1 MMNTLLFYPIAVP
14 VIFGLVCLLSPNQ
27 ARGRREALLV
37 VTTLVTLALSIFL
50 FFQSDLS
57 VSIRWLQLTPS
68 LTIGFDLH
76 TSAFARFTLVTIAA
90 FGLLVGLY
98 SLPFMRS
105 HLRHREYYAYYLIA
119 LGVTSGAVL
128 SGNLV
133 LLLFFWELHGFLLF
147 LMAGLNGDSA
157 LPASTRTLMI
167 AGIGDLTLMLGIGL
181 LWTQTGSLSIGP
193 GPTGGAGAGGLAAQ
207 ALVPSTPILG
217 AAFVLMALGAFAKGG
232 IMPLHTWIP
241 AISTETPMTVM
252 GYFTSLDKMLGF
264 YLLTVLSLQIFDI
277 SGWAGWFLM
286 TVGAVTLLGGVLMA
300 VIQKDFRR
308 MLAFHSVSQVG
319 YMVIGI
325 GTGTALGVIGGL
337 FHLLNMIVVKGGL
350 YLCGGSVQ
358 YRTGKTK
365 FDDLGGLAKAMPLTF
380 VSTLIA
386 SLAIAGVP
394 PLNAFVSKWM
404 VYQGIIERGGTAF
417 PVFLLVAMFGSALT
431 LASFMKL
438 LYSMFWGDRPAGL
451 GEGRESPWT
460 MTLPIFMLALVAVGF
475 GVFYRWPV
483 SALLTPI
490 VGPGAQVTELGLW
503 DSGLAT
509 VLLVVSLL
517 IGLVI
522 YLAGRPRRSVEAE
535 VFLGGEALDP
545 AVYRVP
551 GTHFYGPVKSMD
563 GLKQAYDMADR
574 GTFDVYKQGYRA
586 IKRAS
591 QWVYTYID
599 QALAD
604 FYQEVIPA
612 LLSLVGE
619 ILHVLN
625 ARMVLTR
632 ILWVLYVLGGLTILF
647 MPEQYELIT
656 LTRVVACVGMIGWA
670 FLAWVETDLQR
681 MLLLAATSQLGF
693 VVLGFTLSSAV
704 ALSYLGTGSVALL
717 VLFIVTYFIRR
728 SLHTTSIDQMSGLA
742 GKMPV
747 AFVFFVLAALWLSGL
762 PPFGSF
768 FSKFLLGVAAGEIS
782 PFLTIAITGAAI
794 LTLAYLLR
802 PIRNF
807 LRNE

>member
-1 MMNTLLFYPIAVP
+1 MINSLLFYPIAVP
-14 VIFGLVCLLSPNQ
+14 ILFGLVCLLSPKQ
-27 ARGRREALLV
+27 ARGLREALLV
-37 VTTLVTLALSIFL
+37 LTTLATLALSVFL
-50 FFQSDLS
+50 FLQPDLS
-57 VSIRWLQLTPS
+57 VSIRWLQLTSS
-68 LTIGFDLH
+68 LTIGFDLR
-76 TSAFARFTLVTIAA
+76 TAAFARFTLVTIAS
-90 FGLLVGLY
+90 FGVLAGLY
-98 SLPFMRS
+98 SLPFMRT
-105 HLRHREYYAYYLIA
+105 HPRHREYYAYYLMA
-119 LGVTSGAVL
+119 LGVTCGAVMA
-128 SGNLV
+128 GNLV

-147 LMAGLNGDSA
+147 LMAGINGDSS
-157 LPASTRTLMI
+157 LPGSVRTLMI

-181 LWTQTGSLSIGP
+181 LWTQTGSLSIDAL
-193 GPTGGAGAGGLAAQ
+193 TAQ
-207 ALVPSTPILG
+207 ALNPSTPILG
-217 AAFVLMALGAFAKGG
+217 AAFIMMVFGAFAKGG

-241 AISTETPMTVM
+241 AISTEAPMTVM

-264 YLLTVLSLQIFDI
+264 YLLTVLSLQIFDV

-300 VIQKDFRR
+300 VIQKDFRK

-325 GTGTALGVIGGL
+325 GSGTVLGVIGGL
-337 FHLLNMIVVKGGL
+337 FHLLNMIIVKGSL

-358 YRTGKTK
+358 FRTGKTQ
-365 FDDLGGLAKAMPLTF
+365 FDEMGGLASAMPWTF

-386 SLAIAGVP
+386 ALAIAGVP
-394 PLNAFVSKWM
+394 PMNAFVSKWM
-404 VYQGIIERGGTAF
+404 VYQGIIERGGAAF
-417 PVFLLVAMFGSALT
+417 PIFLLIAMFCSALT

-438 LYSMFWGDRPAGL
+438 LYSMFWGDKPAAM
-451 GEGRESPWT
+451 GEVKESPWAI
-460 MTLPIFMLALVAVGF
+460 TLPVFVLALVAIGF

-483 SALLTPI
+483 AALLAPI
-490 VGPGAQVTELGLW
+490 FGPGTEVSAIGLW

-509 VLLVVSLL
+509 ILLVASLV

-522 YLAGRPRRSVEAE
+522 YWAGRPRLSVEAE

-545 AVYRVP
+545 EVYRVP
-551 GTHFYGPVKSMD
+551 GTHFYGPVKNMD
-563 GLKQAYDMADR
+563 GLKQAYDLADR
-574 GTFDVYKQGYRA
+574 GAFDIYMQGCRVIKGASHWVYK
-586 IKRAS
+586 
-591 QWVYTYID
+591 YID

-632 ILWVLYVLGGLTILF
+632 SLWILYALGGLAILF

-656 LTRVVACVGMIGWA
+656 LTRVIACVGMIGWA

-681 MLLLAATSQLGF
+681 LLVLAATSQLGF
-693 VVLGFTLSSAV
+693 VVLGITLSSGV
-704 ALSYLGTGSVALL
+704 ALSYLATGSIALA
-717 VLFIVTYFIRR
+717 VLFAVAYFIRR
-728 SLHTTSIDQMSGLA
+728 GLHTTSIEQMSGLA

-768 FSKFLLGVAAGEIS
+768 FSKFRLGVAAGEIS

-802 PIRNF
+802 PIRSF

>member
-1 MMNTLLFYPIAVP
+1 MMNSLLFYPIAVP
-14 VIFGLVCLLSPNQ
+14 VLFGLVCLLSPKQ

-37 VTTLVTLALSIFL
+37 LTTFAMLALSIFL
-50 FFQSDLS
+50 FVQPDLS
-57 VSIRWLQLTPS
+57 ISLRWLQLTPS

-90 FGLLVGLY
+90 FGLLAGLY
-98 SLPFMRS
+98 SLPFMRA
-105 HLRHREYYAYYLIA
+105 HPRHREYYAYYLMA

-133 LLLFFWELHGFLLF
+133 LLLFFWEMHGFLLF

-157 LPASTRTLMI
+157 LPSSTRTLMI

-181 LWTQTGSLSIGP
+181 LWTQTGSLSIG
-193 GPTGGAGAGGLAAQ
+193 GLAAQ
-207 ALVPSTPILG
+207 ALAPSTPLLG
-217 AAFVLMALGAFAKGG
+217 AAFVLMVLGAFAKGG
-232 IMPLHTWIP
+232 VMPLHTWIP
-241 AISTETPMTVM
+241 AISTDTPMTVM

-264 YLLTVLSLQIFDI
+264 YLLTVLSLQIFDV

-286 TVGAVTLLGGVLMA
+286 TVGAVTLMGGVLMA

-325 GTGTALGVIGGL
+325 GTGTPLGVIGGL
-337 FHLLNMIVVKGGL
+337 FHLLNMIIVKGSL

-358 YRTGKTK
+358 YRTGKTQ
-365 FDDLGGLAKAMPLTF
+365 FDEMGGLAKAMPWTF

-386 SLAIAGVP
+386 ALAIAGVP

-417 PVFLLVAMFGSALT
+417 PIFLLVAMFGSALT

-438 LYSMFWGDRPAGL
+438 LYSMFWGDKRAGL
-451 GEGRESPWT
+451 GEVKESPWT
-460 MTLPIFMLALVAVGF
+460 ITLPIFVLGLFAIGF

-483 SALLTPI
+483 DALLAPI
-490 VGPGAQVTELGLW
+490 LGSGAQVTVLGLW

-509 VLLVVSLL
+509 VLLFVSLL
-517 IGLVI
+517 VGLLI
-522 YLAGRPRRSVEAE
+522 YWAGRPRRSVEAE

-545 AVYRVP
+545 EVYRVP
-551 GTHFYGPVKSMD
+551 GTHFYGPVKNMD

-574 GTFDVYKQGYRA
+574 GVFDIYKQGCRA

-612 LLSLVGE
+612 LLSLIGE

-632 ILWVLYVLGGLTILF
+632 TLWALYVLGGLAILF

-656 LTRVVACVGMIGWA
+656 LTRVVACIGMIGWA

-681 MLLLAATSQLGF
+681 MLVLAATSQLGF
-693 VVLGFTLSSAV
+693 VVLGITLSSAV
-704 ALSYLGTGSVALL
+704 ALSYLATGSIALL
-717 VLFIVTYFIRR
+717 VLFAVTYFIRR
-728 SLHTTSIDQMSGLA
+728 SLHTTEIDQMSGLA

-802 PIRNF
+802 PIRRF
-807 LRNE
+807 LGSG

>member
-1 MMNTLLFYPIAVP
+1 MNTLLFYPIAVP
-14 VIFGLVCLLSPNQ
+14 ILVGLVCLLTRNQ
-27 ARGRREALLV
+27 AKVLREALLV
-37 VTTLVTLALSIFL
+37 LTTIAALALSVFL
-50 FFQSDLS
+50 FVQPDLS
-57 VSIRWLQLTPS
+57 ISIRWLQLTPS
-68 LTIGFDLH
+68 LAIGFDLR
-76 TSAFARFTLVTIAA
+76 TSAFARFTLVIIAV
-90 FGLLVGLY
+90 FGLLAGLY
-98 SLPFMRS
+98 SLPFMRT
-105 HLRHREYYAYYLIA
+105 HPRHREYYAYYLMA
-119 LGVTSGAVL
+119 LGVTGGAVL
-128 SGNLV
+128 AGNLV

-147 LMAGLNGDSA
+147 LMAGINGDSA
-157 LPASTRTLMI
+157 VPASKRTLMI

-181 LWTQTGSLSIGP
+181 LWTQTGSLSIS
-193 GPTGGAGAGGLAAQ
+193 GLATQ
-207 ALVPSTPILG
+207 ALVPSTPLLG
-217 AAFVLMALGAFAKGG
+217 AAFILMVLGAFAKGG
-232 IMPLHTWIP
+232 VMPLHTWIP
-241 AISTETPMTVM
+241 AISTETPLTIMS
-252 GYFTSLDKMLGF
+252 YFTSLDKMLGF

-337 FHLLNMIVVKGGL
+337 FHLLNMIIVKGSL

-358 YRTGKTK
+358 YRTGKNQ
-365 FDDLGGLAKAMPLTF
+365 FDEMGGLARAMPWTF
-380 VSTLIA
+380 VATLIA

-404 VYQGIIERGGTAF
+404 VYQGIIERGGVAF
-417 PVFLLVAMFGSALT
+417 PIFLLVAMFGSALT

-438 LYSMFWGDRPAGL
+438 LYSMFWGDKPAGL
-451 GEGRESPWT
+451 GEVKESPWT
-460 MTLPIFMLALVAVGF
+460 MALPIFILGLIAVGF
-475 GVFYRWPV
+475 GVFYHWPV
-483 SALLTPI
+483 TAFLAPI
-490 VGPGAQVTELGLW
+490 LGPGTQVTAFGLW
-503 DSGLAT
+503 NSGLAT

-522 YLAGRPRRSVEAE
+522 YWAGRPRRSVEAD

-545 AVYRVP
+545 EVYHVP
-551 GTHFYGPVKSMD
+551 GTHFYGPVKNMD
-563 GLKQAYDMADR
+563 GLRQAYDMADR
-574 GTFDVYKQGYRA
+574 GVFDLYKQGA
-586 IKRAS
+586 QLIKRAS
-591 QWVYTYID
+591 RWVYQYID

-612 LLSLVGE
+612 LLSLIGE

-625 ARMVLTR
+625 ARMVLTH
-632 ILWVLYVLGGLTILF
+632 ILWALYALGGLAILIV
-647 MPEQYELIT
+647 PDQHDILT
-656 LTRVVACVGMIGWA
+656 LTRVIACVGMIGWA

-681 MLLLAATSQLGF
+681 MLVLAATSQLGF
-693 VVLGFTLSSAV
+693 VVLGITLSSAV
-704 ALSYLGTGSVALL
+704 ALSYLATGSIALM
-717 VLFIVTYFIRR
+717 VLFVVTYFIRR
-728 SLHTTSIDQMSGLA
+728 SLHTSRIDQMSGLA

-768 FSKFLLGVAAGEIS
+768 FSKFRLGVAAGEIS

-802 PIRNF
+802 PIRRF

>member
-1 MMNTLLFYPIAVP
+1 MNTFLFYPIAAP
-14 VIFGLVCLLSPNQ
+14 MLIGLICLFTPKQ
-27 ARGRREALLV
+27 ARGLREALLML
-37 VTTLVTLALSIFL
+37 TTLAALALSVFL
-50 FFQSDLS
+50 FVQPNLS
-57 VSIRWLQLTPS
+57 ISVRWLQLTPG
-68 LTIGFDLH
+68 LTVGFDLH

-90 FGLLVGLY
+90 FSLLAGLY
-98 SLPFMRS
+98 SLPFMRV
-105 HLRHREYYAYYLIA
+105 HPRHREYYAYYLMA

-133 LLLFFWELHGFLLF
+133 LLLFFWEMHGFLLF

-167 AGIGDLTLMLGIGL
+167 AGVGDLTLMLGIGL
-181 LWTQTGSLSIGP
+181 LWTQTGSLSID
-193 GPTGGAGAGGLAAQ
+193 GLSSL
-207 ALVPSTPILG
+207 ALAPSTPLLG
-217 AAFVLMALGAFAKGG
+217 AVFVLMALGAFAKGG

-264 YLLTVLSLQIFDI
+264 YLLTLLSLQFFDI

-286 TVGAVTLLGGVLMA
+286 TIGAVTLLGGVLMA

-319 YMVIGI
+319 YMLVGI
-325 GTGTALGVIGGL
+325 GTGSVIGVIGGL
-337 FHLLNMIVVKGGL
+337 FHLLNMIIVKGSL

-358 YRTGKTK
+358 YRSGKTK
-365 FDDLGGLAKAMPLTF
+365 FDELGGLAKSMPWTF

-404 VYQGIIERGGTAF
+404 VYQGIIERGGMAF
-417 PVFLLVAMFGSALT
+417 PFFLLVAMFGSALT

-438 LYSMFWGDRPAGL
+438 LYSMFWGDKPAAL
-451 GEGRESPWT
+451 GEVKESPWT
-460 MTLPIFMLALVAVGF
+460 ITLPVFVLGLLAIGF
-475 GVFYRWPV
+475 GVSYRWPV
-483 SALLTPI
+483 AALIAPI
-490 VGPGAQVTELGLW
+490 LGADAQVITLGLW
-503 DSGLAT
+503 NSGLAAI
-509 VLLVVSLL
+509 LLILSLL
-517 IGLVI
+517 AGLGI
-522 YLAGRPRRSVEAE
+522 YWVGRPRQSVEAE
-535 VFLGGEALDP
+535 VFLGGEIMDP
-545 AVYRVP
+545 SVYHVP
-551 GTHFYGPVKSMD
+551 GTHFYGPVKNMD
-563 GLKQAYDMADR
+563 GLRQAYAMADH
-574 GTFDVYKQGYRA
+574 GSFDLYLQGVLLTRRASRWVYK
-586 IKRAS
+586 
-591 QWVYTYID
+591 YID

-625 ARMVLTR
+625 ARMVLTH
-632 ILWVLYVLGGLTILF
+632 ILWALYALGGLAILF
-647 MPEQYELIT
+647 MPNQYELVT
-656 LTRVVACVGMIGWA
+656 LTRVIACIGMIGWA
-670 FLAWVETDLQR
+670 FLASVETDLQR
-681 MLLLAATSQLGF
+681 MLVLAATSQLGF
-693 VVLGFTLSSAV
+693 VVLGITLSSAV
-704 ALSYLGTGSVALL
+704 ALSYLATGSLALL
-717 VLFIVTYFIRR
+717 VLFVVAYFIRR
-728 SLHTTSIDQMSGLA
+728 SLHTSRIDQMSGLA

-747 AFVFFVLAALWLSGL
+747 AFIFFVLAALWLSGL

-802 PIRNF
+802 PIRSF
-807 LRNE
+807 LRTK

>member
-1 MMNTLLFYPIAVP
+1 MDTLLFYPIALPFLV
-14 VIFGLVCLLSPNQ
+14 GLICLLLPKQ
-27 ARGRREALLV
+27 AKAMREALLV
-37 VTTLVTLALSIFL
+37 FTTLAALALSVFL
-50 FFQSDLS
+50 FVQPDLS
-57 VSIRWLQLTPS
+57 ISIRWLQLTPN
-68 LTIGFDLH
+68 LTIGFDLQ
-76 TSAFARFTLVTIAA
+76 TSAFARFTLVTITA
-90 FGLLVGLY
+90 FGLLAGLY

-105 HLRHREYYAYYLIA
+105 HPRHREYYAYYLMA

-128 SGNLV
+128 AGNLV
-133 LLLFFWELHGFLLF
+133 LLLFFWEMHGFLLF
-147 LMAGLNGDSA
+147 LMAGLNGESA
-157 LPASTRTLMI
+157 LPSSTRTLMI

-181 LWTQTGSLSIGP
+181 LWTQTGLLTID
-193 GPTGGAGAGGLAAQ
+193 GLAAL
-207 ALVPSTPILG
+207 ALVPSTPMLG

-232 IMPLHTWIP
+232 VMPLHTWIP

-264 YLLTVLSLQIFDI
+264 YLLTVLSLQIFDV

-286 TVGAVTLLGGVLMA
+286 TVGAVTLMGGVLMA

-325 GTGTALGVIGGL
+325 GTGTALGVVGGL
-337 FHLLNMIVVKGGL
+337 FHLLNMIIVKGGL
-350 YLCGGSVQ
+350 YLCGGSAQ
-358 YRTGKTK
+358 YRTGKSQ
-365 FDDLGGLAKAMPLTF
+365 FDEMGGLAKAMPWTF

-386 SLAIAGVP
+386 ALAIAGVP

-404 VYQGIIERGGTAF
+404 VYQGIIERGGAAF
-417 PVFLLVAMFGSALT
+417 PIFLLVAMFCSALT

-438 LYSMFWGDRPAGL
+438 LYSMFWGDKPAGL
-451 GEGRESPWT
+451 GEVKESPWT
-460 MTLPIFMLALVAVGF
+460 MVLPIFILALVAIGF

-483 SALLTPI
+483 AALLTPI
-490 VGPGAQVTELGLW
+490 LGPGAQVSVIGLW

-509 VLLVVSLL
+509 VMLVAALL
-517 IGLVI
+517 IGLAI
-522 YLAGRPRRSVEAE
+522 YWAGRPRRSLEAD

-545 AVYRVP
+545 ERYRVP

-563 GLKQAYDMADR
+563 GLKQAYDLADR
-574 GTFDVYKQGYRA
+574 GAFDIYKQGCRV
-586 IKRAS
+586 IKYAS
-591 QWVYTYID
+591 HWVYTYID

-625 ARMVLTR
+625 ARMLLTR
-632 ILWVLYVLGGLTILF
+632 ILWASYALGGLAILF
-647 MPEQYELIT
+647 MPDQYELVT
-656 LTRVVACVGMIGWA
+656 LTRVVACAGMIGWA

-681 MLLLAATSQLGF
+681 MLVLAATSQLGF

-704 ALSYLGTGSVALL
+704 ALSYLATGSVALV
-717 VLFIVTYFIRR
+717 VLFAVAYFIRR
-728 SLHTTSIDQMSGLA
+728 GLHTTTIDQMYGLA

>member
-1 MMNTLLFYPIAVP
+1 MNSILFYPIALP
-14 VIFGLVCLLSPNQ
+14 VLVGLICILTRKQDKSL
-27 ARGRREALLV
+27 REALTILTT
-37 VTTLVTLALSIFL
+37 VTSLALSIYIFV
-50 FFQSDLS
+50 QPELS
-57 VSIRWLQLTPS
+57 ISIRWLQLTTS
-68 LTIGFDLH
+68 LTVGFDLY
-76 TSAFARFTLVTIAA
+76 TSAFARFTLVVIAS
-90 FGLLVGLY
+90 FGLLAGLY

-105 HLRHREYYAYYLIA
+105 HPRHREYYAYYLMA

-128 SGNLV
+128 AGNLV

-167 AGIGDLTLMLGIGL
+167 AGIGDLTLLMGIGL
-181 LWTQTGSLSIGP
+181 LWNQTGSLSIDILS
-193 GPTGGAGAGGLAAQ
+193 ALA
-207 ALVPSTPILG
+207 LTPSTPMLG

-252 GYFTSLDKMLGF
+252 SYFTSLDKMLGF
-264 YLLTVLSLQIFDI
+264 YLLTVLSLQIFEV
-277 SGWAGWFLM
+277 SGWAGWLFM

-308 MLAFHSVSQVG
+308 MLAFHSISQVG
-319 YMVIGI
+319 YMLVGI
-325 GTGTALGVIGGL
+325 GTGSPIGIVGGL
-337 FHLLNMIVVKGGL
+337 FHLLNMIIVKGGL
-350 YLCGGSVQ
+350 FLCGGSAQ

-365 FDDLGGLAKAMPLTF
+365 FDELGGLAKAMPWTF

-386 SLAIAGVP
+386 ALAIAGVP

-404 VYQGIIERGGTAF
+404 VYQGIIERGGAAF

-438 LYSMFWGDRPAGL
+438 LYSMFWGDKPAEL
-451 GEGRESPWT
+451 GEVKESPWT
-460 MTLPIFMLALVAVGF
+460 ITLPIFLLGLLAVGF
-475 GVFYRWPV
+475 GVFYQWPI
-483 SALLTPI
+483 STLLTPI
-490 VGPGAQVTELGLW
+490 LGAGVQVSVIGLW
-503 DSGLAT
+503 NSSLAT
-509 VLLVVSLL
+509 ILLVASLL
-517 IGLVI
+517 IGLII
-522 YLAGRPRRSVEAE
+522 YWAGRPRRSLEAD

-545 AVYRVP
+545 EVYRVP

-563 GLKQAYDMADR
+563 GLRQAYDMADR
-574 GTFDVYKQGYRA
+574 GDFDLYMQGA
-586 IKRAS
+586 HLTKRVS
-591 QWVYTYID
+591 NWIYQYID

-612 LLSLVGE
+612 LLSLIGA

-625 ARMVLTR
+625 ARMVLTH
-632 ILWVLYVLGGLTILF
+632 ILWGLYALGGLVVLF
-647 MPEQYELIT
+647 MPNQYDIIT

-681 MLLLAATSQLGF
+681 MLVLAATSQLGF
-693 VVLGFTLSSAV
+693 VVLGITLSSGV
-704 ALSYLGTGSVALL
+704 ALSYLATGSVALL
-717 VLFIVTYFIRR
+717 ALFIVVYFIRR
-728 SLHTTSIDQMSGLA
+728 GLHTTRIDQMSGLA

-747 AFVFFVLAALWLSGL
+747 AFIFFVLAALWLSGL

-768 FSKFLLGVAAGEIS
+768 FSKFRLGVAAGEIS

-802 PIRNF
+802 PIRRF

>member
-1 MMNTLLFYPIAVP
+1 MMNSLLFYPIAVP
-14 VIFGLVCLLSPNQ
+14 VLFGLVCLLTPKR
-27 ARGRREALLV
+27 ARGLREALLV
-37 VTTLVTLALSIFL
+37 LTTLATLALSVFL
-50 FFQSDLS
+50 FVQPDLS
-57 VSIRWLQLTPS
+57 VSIRWLQLS
-68 LTIGFDLH
+68 SNLTVGFDLR
-76 TSAFARFTLVTIAA
+76 TAAFARFTLVTISA
-90 FGLLVGLY
+90 FSLLAGIY
-98 SLPFMRS
+98 SLPFMRT
-105 HLRHREYYAYYLIA
+105 HPRHREYYAYYLMA

-128 SGNLV
+128 AGNLV

-157 LPASTRTLMI
+157 IPSSTRTLMI

-181 LWTQTGSLSIGP
+181 LWTQTGSLSID
-193 GPTGGAGAGGLAAQ
+193 GLAAQ
-207 ALVPSTPILG
+207 TLAPSTPMLG
-217 AAFVLMALGAFAKGG
+217 ASFVLIALGAFAKGG

-264 YLLTVLSLQIFDI
+264 YLLTTLSLQIFDV

-286 TVGAVTLLGGVLMA
+286 TVGAITLLGGVLMA

-325 GTGTALGVIGGL
+325 GSGTVLGVVGGL
-337 FHLLNMIVVKGGL
+337 FHLLNMIIVKGSL

-358 YRTGKTK
+358 YRTGKTQ
-365 FDDLGGLAKAMPLTF
+365 FDEMGGLAKAMPWTF

-386 SLAIAGVP
+386 ALAIAGVP

-404 VYQGIIERGGTAF
+404 VYQGIIERGGAAF
-417 PVFLLVAMFGSALT
+417 PIFLLIAMFCSALT

-438 LYSMFWGDRPAGL
+438 LYSMFWGDKPAGL
-451 GEGRESPWT
+451 GEVKESPWT
-460 MTLPIFMLALVAVGF
+460 IIVPIFVLALVAVGF

-483 SALLTPI
+483 TTLLAPI
-490 VGPGAQVTELGLW
+490 LGSGTGVAAIGLW

-509 VLLVVSLL
+509 ILLVVSLA

-522 YLAGRPRRSVEAE
+522 YWAGRPRQSVEAD
-535 VFLGGEALDP
+535 VFLGGEVIDP
-545 AVYRVP
+545 EVYRVP

-563 GLKQAYDMADR
+563 GLRQAYDLADR
-574 GTFDVYKQGYRA
+574 GAFDIYKQGCRA

-591 QWVYTYID
+591 HWVYTYID

-612 LLSLVGE
+612 LLSLIGE

-625 ARMVLTR
+625 ARMILTHA
-632 ILWVLYVLGGLTILF
+632 LWVLYALGGLAILF
-647 MPEQYELIT
+647 MPDQYELIT
-656 LTRVVACVGMIGWA
+656 LTRVIACMGMIGWA

-681 MLLLAATSQLGF
+681 MLVLAATSQLGF
-693 VVLGFTLSSAV
+693 VVLGITLSSEV
-704 ALSYLGTGSVALL
+704 ALSYLATGGVALA
-717 VLFIVTYFIRR
+717 VLFTVTYFIRR
-728 SLHTTSIDQMSGLA
+728 SLHTTSIEQMTGLA
-742 GKMPV
+742 GKMPI

>member
-1 MMNTLLFYPIAVP
+1 LTVL
-14 VIFGLVCLLSPNQ
+14 
-27 ARGRREALLV
+27 
-37 VTTLVTLALSIFL
+37 TTVASLALSIFL
-50 FFQSDLS
+50 FVQPDLS
-57 VSIRWLQLTPS
+57 ISIRWLQFTTS
-68 LTIGFDLH
+68 LSVGFDLH
-76 TSAFARFTLVTIAA
+76 TSAFARFTLVVITA
-90 FGLLVGLY
+90 FGLLAGLY
-98 SLPFMRS
+98 SLPFMRK

-128 SGNLV
+128 AGNLV

-167 AGIGDLTLMLGIGL
+167 AGVGDLTLMLGIGL
-181 LWTQTGSLSIGP
+181 LWTQTGSLSIS
-193 GPTGGAGAGGLAAQ
+193 GLS
-207 ALVPSTPILG
+207 ALALTPSTPMLG

-252 GYFTSLDKMLGF
+252 SYFTSLDKMLGF

-277 SGWAGWFLM
+277 TGWAGWFLM
-286 TVGAVTLLGGVLMA
+286 TVGAITLLGGVLMA
-300 VIQKDFRR
+300 VIQKDFRK

-337 FHLLNMIVVKGGL
+337 FHLLNMIMVKGSL

-365 FDDLGGLAKAMPLTF
+365 FDEMGGLAKAMPWTF

-404 VYQGIIERGGTAF
+404 VYQGIIERGGAAF
-417 PVFLLVAMFGSALT
+417 PIFLLVAMFGSALT

-438 LYSMFWGDRPAGL
+438 LYSMFWGDKPAEL
-451 GEGRESPWT
+451 GEVKESPWT
-460 MTLPIFMLALVAVGF
+460 ITTPIFILGLLAIGF
-475 GVFYRWPV
+475 GVFYQWPV
-483 SALLTPI
+483 TTLLTPI
-490 VGPGAQVTELGLW
+490 LDIGTQVSVIGLW
-503 DSGLAT
+503 DSSLAT
-509 VLLVVSLL
+509 ILLFASLLV
-517 IGLVI
+517 GLVI
-522 YLAGRPRRSVEAE
+522 YWAGRPRRSLEAD
-535 VFLGGEALDP
+535 VFLGGETLDP
-545 AVYRVP
+545 EVYRVP
-551 GTHFYGPVKSMD
+551 GTHFYGPVKNMD
-563 GLKQAYDMADR
+563 GLRQAYTMADR
-574 GTFDVYKQGYRA
+574 GDFDLYMQGA
-586 IKRAS
+586 HLTKRAS
-591 QWVYTYID
+591 NWVYQYID

-612 LLSLVGE
+612 LLSLIGE
-619 ILHVLN
+619 ILHVFN

-632 ILWVLYVLGGLTILF
+632 ILWVLYVLGGLAILF
-647 MPEQYELIT
+647 MPNQYDIIT
-656 LTRVVACVGMIGWA
+656 LTRVIACVGMIGWA

-681 MLLLAATSQLGF
+681 MLVLAATSQLGF
-693 VVLGFTLSSAV
+693 VVLGITLSSGV
-704 ALSYLGTGSVALL
+704 ALSYLATGSVALL
-717 VLFIVTYFIRR
+717 VLFAVTYFIRR
-728 SLHTTSIDQMSGLA
+728 SLHTTSIEQMSGLA

-768 FSKFLLGVAAGEIS
+768 FSKFRLGVAAGEIS

-802 PIRNF
+802 PIRRF

>member
-1 MMNTLLFYPIAVP
+1 
-14 VIFGLVCLLSPNQ
+14 
-27 ARGRREALLV
+27 
-37 VTTLVTLALSIFL
+37 
-50 FFQSDLS
+50 
-57 VSIRWLQLTPS
+57 
-68 LTIGFDLH
+68 
-76 TSAFARFTLVTIAA
+76 
-90 FGLLVGLY
+90 
-98 SLPFMRS
+98 
-105 HLRHREYYAYYLIA
+105 
-119 LGVTSGAVL
+119 
-128 SGNLV
+128 
-133 LLLFFWELHGFLLF
+133 
-147 LMAGLNGDSA
+147 MAG
-157 LPASTRTLMI
+157 T
-167 AGIGDLTLMLGIGL
+167 
-181 LWTQTGSLSIGP
+181 
-193 GPTGGAGAGGLAAQ
+193 
-207 ALVPSTPILG
+207 LVPSTPILG
-217 AAFVLMALGAFAKGG
+217 AAFVLIALGAFAKGG

-277 SGWAGWFLM
+277 SGWAGWLLM

-319 YMVIGI
+319 YMLIGI
-325 GTGTALGVIGGL
+325 GTGTPLGVIGGL
-337 FHLLNMIVVKGGL
+337 FHLLNMIIVKGSL
-350 YLCGGSVQ
+350 FLCGGSVQ
-358 YRTGKTK
+358 YRTGKTN
-365 FDDLGGLAKAMPLTF
+365 FDELGGLAKAMPWTF

-404 VYQGIIERGGTAF
+404 VYQGIIERGGKAF
-417 PVFLLVAMFGSALT
+417 PIFLLVAMFGSALT

-438 LYSMFWGDRPAGL
+438 LYSMFWGDKPANL
-451 GEGRESPWT
+451 AEVKESPWT
-460 MTLPIFMLALVAVGF
+460 ITLPIFVLGLVAVGF

-483 SALLTPI
+483 AVLLTPI
-490 VGPGAQVTELGLW
+490 LGADAQVSVIGLW
-503 DSGLAT
+503 DSNLAT
-509 VLLVVSLL
+509 LLLIVSLL

-522 YLAGRPRRSVEAE
+522 YWAGRPRRSVEAE

-545 AVYRVP
+545 EVYRVP

-563 GLKQAYDMADR
+563 GLRQAYDMADR
-574 GTFDVYKQGYRA
+574 GDFDLYMHGFNLTERVSRWVYK
-586 IKRAS
+586 
-591 QWVYTYID
+591 YID

-612 LLSLVGE
+612 LLSLFGE

-625 ARMVLTR
+625 ARMVLTH
-632 ILWVLYVLGGLTILF
+632 ILWGLYALGGLAILF
-647 MPEQYELIT
+647 MPNQYELIS

-681 MLLLAATSQLGF
+681 MLVLAATSQLGF
-693 VVLGFTLSSAV
+693 VVLGITLSSGV
-704 ALSYLGTGSVALL
+704 ALSYLATGSIALL
-717 VLFIVTYFIRR
+717 VLFAVAYFIRR
-728 SLHTTSIDQMSGLA
+728 SLHTMNINKMSGLA

-802 PIRNF
+802 PIRSF

>member
-1 MMNTLLFYPIAVP
+1 MNTILFYPIAIPTLV
-14 VIFGLVCLLSPNQ
+14 GLICLLTRKQ
-27 ARGRREALLV
+27 DKILREALTVL
-37 VTTLVTLALSIFL
+37 TALASLALSIFL
-50 FFQSDLS
+50 FTQPDLS
-57 VSIRWLQLTPS
+57 ISIRWLQFTTS
-68 LTIGFDLH
+68 LSVGFDLH
-76 TSAFARFTLVTIAA
+76 TTAFARFTLVVIAV
-90 FGLLVGLY
+90 FGLLAGLY
-98 SLPFMRS
+98 SLPFMRA
-105 HLRHREYYAYYLIA
+105 HPRHREYYAYYLMA

-128 SGNLV
+128 AGNLV

-181 LWTQTGSLSIGP
+181 LWTQTGSLSID
-193 GPTGGAGAGGLAAQ
+193 TLSALALA
-207 ALVPSTPILG
+207 PSTPTLG

-264 YLLTVLSLQIFDI
+264 YLLTVLSLQIFDV

-325 GTGTALGVIGGL
+325 GSGTALGVVGGL
-337 FHLLNMIVVKGGL
+337 FHLLNMIIVKGGL

-358 YRTGKTK
+358 YRTGKTQ
-365 FDDLGGLAKAMPLTF
+365 FDEMGGLAKAMPWTF

-404 VYQGIIERGGTAF
+404 VYQGIIERGGAAF
-417 PVFLLVAMFGSALT
+417 PLFLLIAMFGSALT

-438 LYSMFWGDRPAGL
+438 LYSMFWGDKPAEL
-451 GEGRESPWT
+451 DEVKESPWT
-460 MTLPIFMLALVAVGF
+460 IILPIFVLGLLAIGF
-475 GVFYRWPV
+475 GVFYQWPV
-483 SALLTPI
+483 NILLTPI
-490 VGPGAQVTELGLW
+490 LGAGMQISVIGLW
-503 DSGLAT
+503 NSSLAT
-509 VLLVVSLL
+509 ILLVASLL

-522 YLAGRPRRSVEAE
+522 YWAGRPRRSQEAD

-545 AVYRVP
+545 EVYRVP

-563 GLKQAYDMADR
+563 GLKQAYDMADK
-574 GTFDVYKQGYRA
+574 GSFDLYLQGALLTRRASRWVYK
-586 IKRAS
+586 
-591 QWVYTYID
+591 YID

-612 LLSLVGE
+612 LLSLIGE

-625 ARMVLTR
+625 ARMVLTH
-632 ILWVLYVLGGLTILF
+632 ILWVLYVLGGLAILF
-647 MPEQYELIT
+647 MPNQYDIIT

-670 FLAWVETDLQR
+670 FLAWVETDLQH
-681 MLLLAATSQLGF
+681 MLVLAATSQLGF
-693 VVLGFTLSSAV
+693 VVLGMTLSSGV
-704 ALSYLGTGSVALL
+704 ALSYLATGSVALL
-717 VLFIVTYFIRR
+717 VLFAVTYFIRR
-728 SLHTTSIDQMSGLA
+728 SLHTTEISQMSGLA

-747 AFVFFVLAALWLSGL
+747 AFIFFVLAALWLSGL

-768 FSKFLLGVAAGEIS
+768 FSKFRLGVAAGEIS

-802 PIRNF
+802 PIRSF

>member
-1 MMNTLLFYPIAVP
+1 MMNSLLFYPIAVP
-14 VIFGLVCLLSPNQ
+14 ILFGLVCLFSPKQ
-27 ARGRREALLV
+27 ARGLREALLV
-37 VTTLVTLALSIFL
+37 LTTVVTLALSVFL
-50 FFQSDLS
+50 FVQPELS
-57 VSIRWLQLTPS
+57 VSFRWLQLTTS
-68 LTIGFDLH
+68 LNIGFDLH

-90 FGLLVGLY
+90 FGLLAGLY
-98 SLPFMRS
+98 SLPFMRT
-105 HLRHREYYAYYLIA
+105 HRRHREYYAYFLMA
-119 LGVTSGAVL
+119 LGVTGGAVL
-128 SGNLV
+128 AGNLV
-133 LLLFFWELHGFLLF
+133 LLLFFWEMHGFLLF

-157 LPASTRTLMI
+157 LPGSTRTLMI

-181 LWTQTGSLSIGP
+181 LWTQTGSLSINE
-193 GPTGGAGAGGLAAQ
+193 LAAQ
-207 ALVPSTPILG
+207 ALAPSTPLLG
-217 AAFVLMALGAFAKGG
+217 AAFIMIVLGAFAKGG
-232 IMPLHTWIP
+232 VMPLHTWIP
-241 AISTETPMTVM
+241 AISTEAPMTVM

-264 YLLTVLSLQIFDI
+264 YLLTVVSLQIFDI
-277 SGWAGWFLM
+277 SGWAGWLLM

-325 GTGTALGVIGGL
+325 GTGTPLGVIGGL
-337 FHLLNMIVVKGGL
+337 FHLLNMIIVKGSL

-358 YRTGKTK
+358 YRTGKTQ
-365 FDDLGGLAKAMPLTF
+365 FDEMGGLAKSMPWTF

-386 SLAIAGVP
+386 ALAIAGVP

-404 VYQGIIERGGTAF
+404 VYQGIIERGGAAF
-417 PVFLLVAMFGSALT
+417 PIFLLIAMFCSALT

-438 LYSMFWGDRPAGL
+438 LYSMFWGDKPAKL
-451 GEGRESPWT
+451 GEVKESPWT
-460 MTLPIFMLALVAVGF
+460 ITVPVFVLGLVAIGF
-475 GVFYRWPV
+475 GVFYRWPID
-483 SALLTPI
+483 ALLTPI
-490 VGPGAQVTELGLW
+490 LGPEAQVSAIGLW

-509 VLLVVSLL
+509 ILLAVSLV
-517 IGLVI
+517 IGLAI
-522 YLAGRPRRSVEAE
+522 YWAGRPRRSVEAD

-545 AVYRVP
+545 EVYRVP

-574 GTFDVYKQGYRA
+574 GVFDVYKQGCRA

-612 LLSLVGE
+612 LLSLIGE

-632 ILWVLYVLGGLTILF
+632 ILWTLYALGGVAILF
-647 MPEQYELIT
+647 MPQQYELIT
-656 LTRVVACVGMIGWA
+656 LTRLVACIGMIGWA

-681 MLLLAATSQLGF
+681 MLVLAATSQLGF
-693 VVLGFTLSSAV
+693 VVLGITLSSGV
-704 ALSYLGTGSVALL
+704 ALSYLATGSLALL
-717 VLFIVTYFIRR
+717 VLFAVAYFIRR
-728 SLHTTSIDQMSGLA
+728 SLHTTEIERMSGLA
-742 GKMPV
+742 IKMPV

-794 LTLAYLLR
+794 LTLAYMLR
-802 PIRNF
+802 PIRSF

>member
-1 MMNTLLFYPIAVP
+1 MMNTTLFYPIALP
-14 VIFGLVCLLSPNQ
+14 VLVGLICLLTRNQ
-27 ARGRREALLV
+27 DKVLREALTVLTALV
-37 VTTLVTLALSIFL
+37 SLALSIYLFL
-50 FFQSDLS
+50 QPDLS
-57 VSIRWLQLTPS
+57 ISIRWLQFTSS
-68 LTIGFDLH
+68 LSVGFDLH
-76 TSAFARFTLVTIAA
+76 TSAFARFTLVVIAS
-90 FGLLVGLY
+90 FGLLAGLY
-98 SLPFMRS
+98 SLPFMRA
-105 HLRHREYYAYYLIA
+105 HPRHREYYAYYLMA

-128 SGNLV
+128 AGNLV

-157 LPASTRTLMI
+157 LRASTRTLMI
-167 AGIGDLTLMLGIGL
+167 AGIGDLTLMLGIGV
-181 LWTQTGSLSIGP
+181 LWTQTGSLSID
-193 GPTGGAGAGGLAAQ
+193 GLS
-207 ALVPSTPILG
+207 ALALTPSTPTLG
-217 AAFVLMALGAFAKGG
+217 SAFVLMALGAFAKGG

-264 YLLTVLSLQIFDI
+264 YLLTVLSLQIFDV

-325 GTGTALGVIGGL
+325 GSGTALGVIGGL
-337 FHLLNMIVVKGGL
+337 FHLLNMIIVKGSL

-358 YRTGKTK
+358 YRTGKTQ
-365 FDDLGGLAKAMPLTF
+365 FDEMGGLAKAMPWTF

-386 SLAIAGVP
+386 ALAIAGVP

-417 PVFLLVAMFGSALT
+417 PIFLLVAMVGSALT

-438 LYSMFWGDRPAGL
+438 LYSMFWGDKPAEL
-451 GEGRESPWT
+451 GEVKESSWT
-460 MTLPIFMLALVAVGF
+460 MVIPILLLGLLAIVF
-475 GVFYRWPV
+475 GVFYQWPV
-483 SALLTPI
+483 TALLTPI
-490 VGPGAQVTELGLW
+490 LGAGAQVSVIGLW
-503 DSGLAT
+503 NSNLAT
-509 VLLVVSLL
+509 LLLIASLLV
-517 IGLVI
+517 GLVI
-522 YLAGRPRRSVEAE
+522 YWAGRPNRSVDAD

-545 AVYRVP
+545 GVYRVP
-551 GTHFYGPVKSMD
+551 GTHFYGPVKEMD
-563 GLKQAYDMADR
+563 GLKQAYAMADHGSFDLYLQ
-574 GTFDVYKQGYRA
+574 GTILTRRISRWVYK
-586 IKRAS
+586 
-591 QWVYTYID
+591 YID

-612 LLSLVGE
+612 LLSLIGE

-632 ILWVLYVLGGLTILF
+632 ILWGTYALGGLAILF
-647 MPEQYELIT
+647 IPNQYEIIT
-656 LTRVVACVGMIGWA
+656 LTRVLACIGMIGWA

-681 MLLLAATSQLGF
+681 MLVLAATSQMGF
-693 VVLGFTLSSAV
+693 VVLGITLSSGV
-704 ALSYLGTGSVALL
+704 ALSYLATGSIALL
-717 VLFIVTYFIRR
+717 VLFAVTYFIRR
-728 SLHTTSIDQMSGLA
+728 SLHTTRIDQMSGLA

-794 LTLAYLLR
+794 LTLAYLLK
-802 PIRNF
+802 PIRRF
-807 LRNE
+807 LGSE

>member
-1 MMNTLLFYPIAVP
+1 MMNTLLFYPIAIPILV
-14 VIFGLVCLLSPNQ
+14 GLICLITRKQDKVL
-27 ARGRREALLV
+27 REALTVL
-37 VTTLVTLALSIFL
+37 TTVASLALSIFL
-50 FFQSDLS
+50 FVQPDLS
-57 VSIRWLQLTPS
+57 ISIRWLQFTTS
-68 LTIGFDLH
+68 LSVGFDLH
-76 TSAFARFTLVTIAA
+76 TSAFARFTLVVITA
-90 FGLLVGLY
+90 FGLLAGLY
-98 SLPFMRS
+98 SLPFMRK

-128 SGNLV
+128 AGNLV

-167 AGIGDLTLMLGIGL
+167 AGVGDLTLMLGIGL
-181 LWTQTGSLSIGP
+181 LWTQTGSLSIS
-193 GPTGGAGAGGLAAQ
+193 GLS
-207 ALVPSTPILG
+207 ALALTPSTPMLG

-252 GYFTSLDKMLGF
+252 SYFTSLDKMLGF

-277 SGWAGWFLM
+277 TGWAGWFLM
-286 TVGAVTLLGGVLMA
+286 TVGAITLLGGVLMA
-300 VIQKDFRR
+300 VIQKDFRK

-337 FHLLNMIVVKGGL
+337 FHLLNMIMVKGSL

-365 FDDLGGLAKAMPLTF
+365 FDEMGGLAKAMPWTF

-404 VYQGIIERGGTAF
+404 VYQGIIERGGAAF
-417 PVFLLVAMFGSALT
+417 PIFLLVAMFGSALT

-438 LYSMFWGDRPAGL
+438 LYSMFWGDKPAEL
-451 GEGRESPWT
+451 GEVKESPWT
-460 MTLPIFMLALVAVGF
+460 ITTPIFILGLLAIGF
-475 GVFYRWPV
+475 GVFYQWPV
-483 SALLTPI
+483 TTLLTPI
-490 VGPGAQVTELGLW
+490 LDIGTQVSVIGLW
-503 DSGLAT
+503 DSSLAT
-509 VLLVVSLL
+509 ILLLASLLV
-517 IGLVI
+517 GLVI
-522 YLAGRPRRSVEAE
+522 YWAGRPRRSLEAD
-535 VFLGGEALDP
+535 VFLGGETLDP
-545 AVYRVP
+545 EVYRVP
-551 GTHFYGPVKSMD
+551 GTHFYGPVKNMD
-563 GLKQAYDMADR
+563 GLRQAYTMADR
-574 GTFDVYKQGYRA
+574 GDFDLYMQGA
-586 IKRAS
+586 HLTKRAS
-591 QWVYTYID
+591 NWVYQYID

-612 LLSLVGE
+612 LLSLIGE
-619 ILHVLN
+619 ILHVFN

-632 ILWVLYVLGGLTILF
+632 ILWVLYVLGGLAILF
-647 MPEQYELIT
+647 MPNQYDIIT
-656 LTRVVACVGMIGWA
+656 LTRVIACVGMIGWA

-681 MLLLAATSQLGF
+681 MLVLAATSQLGF
-693 VVLGFTLSSAV
+693 VVLGITLSSGV
-704 ALSYLGTGSVALL
+704 ALSYLATGSVALL
-717 VLFIVTYFIRR
+717 VLFAVTYFIRR
-728 SLHTTSIDQMSGLA
+728 SLHTTSIEQMSGLA

-768 FSKFLLGVAAGEIS
+768 FSKFRLGVAAGEIS

-802 PIRNF
+802 PIRRF

>member
-1 MMNTLLFYPIAVP
+1 MNTILFYPIAIP
-14 VIFGLVCLLSPNQ
+14 IFIGLICLLTRQQ
-27 ARGRREALLV
+27 ARGWREALLV
-37 VTTLVTLALSIFL
+37 VTTIASLALSIFL
-50 FFQSDLS
+50 FVQPDLS
-57 VSIRWLQLTPS
+57 ISIRWLQLTPG
-68 LTIGFDLH
+68 LVIGFDLH
-76 TSAFARFTLVTIAA
+76 TSAFARFTLVVIAS
-90 FGLLVGLY
+90 FSLLAGLY

-105 HLRHREYYAYYLIA
+105 HLRHREYYAYFLMA

-128 SGNLV
+128 AGNLV

-147 LMAGLNGDSA
+147 LMAGLNGDPA
-157 LPASTRTLMI
+157 LRASTRTLMI
-167 AGIGDLTLMLGIGL
+167 AGVGDLTLMLGIGL
-181 LWTQTGSLSIGP
+181 LWTQTGSLSINP
-193 GPTGGAGAGGLAAQ
+193 GPTGGAGAGSLSALALA
-207 ALVPSTPILG
+207 PSTPTLG
-217 AAFVLMALGAFAKGG
+217 AAFVLMAIGAFAKGG

-264 YLLTVLSLQIFDI
+264 YLLTVLSLQIFDV

-286 TVGAVTLLGGVLMA
+286 TIGAVTLLGGVLMA

-308 MLAFHSVSQVG
+308 MLAFHSISQVG
-319 YMVIGI
+319 YMLVGI
-325 GTGTALGVIGGL
+325 GTGSAIGIVGGL
-337 FHLLNMIVVKGGL
+337 FHLLNMIIVKGSL

-365 FDDLGGLAKAMPLTF
+365 FDELGGLAKAMPWTF

-404 VYQGIIERGGTAF
+404 VYQGIIERGGAAF
-417 PVFLLVAMFGSALT
+417 PIFLLVAMFGSALT

-438 LYSMFWGDRPAGL
+438 LYSIFWGDKPAEL
-451 GEGRESPWT
+451 GEVKESPWT
-460 MTLPIFMLALVAVGF
+460 MAVPIFLLGLLAIGF
-475 GVFYRWPV
+475 GVFYQWPV
-483 SALLTPI
+483 TALLTPI
-490 VGPGAQVTELGLW
+490 LGAGAQVSVIGLW
-503 DSGLAT
+503 NSNLAT
-509 VLLVVSLL
+509 LLLIASLLV
-517 IGLVI
+517 GLVI
-522 YLAGRPRRSVEAE
+522 YWAGRPRRSVEAD

-545 AVYRVP
+545 EIYRVP
-551 GTHFYGPVKSMD
+551 GTHFYGPVKNMD
-563 GLKQAYDMADR
+563 GLKQAYAMADHGSFDLYLQ
-574 GTFDVYKQGYRA
+574 GTILTRRISRWVYK
-586 IKRAS
+586 
-591 QWVYTYID
+591 YID

-612 LLSLVGE
+612 LLSLIGE

-632 ILWVLYVLGGLTILF
+632 ILWGLYALGGLAILF
-647 MPEQYELIT
+647 MPNQYEIIT
-656 LTRVVACVGMIGWA
+656 LTRVIACVGMIGWA

-681 MLLLAATSQLGF
+681 MLVLAATSQLGF
-693 VVLGFTLSSAV
+693 VVLGITLSSGVAV
-704 ALSYLGTGSVALL
+704 SYLATGSIALL
-717 VLFIVTYFIRR
+717 VLFAVAYFIRR
-728 SLHTTSIDQMSGLA
+728 NMHTTEIDQMSGLA

-802 PIRNF
+802 PIRKF
-807 LRNE
+807 LGSK

>member
-27 ARGRREALLV
+27 AKGRREALLV
-37 VTTLVTLALSIFL
+37 VTTLFSLALSIF
-50 FFQSDLS
+50 FFGQPDLS
-57 VSIRWLQLTPS
+57 ISIHWLQFTS
-68 LTIGFDLH
+68 SISVGFDLH
-76 TSAFARFTLVTIAA
+76 TSAFARFTLVVIAA
-90 FGLLVGLY
+90 FGLLAGLY
-98 SLPFMRS
+98 SLPFMRA
-105 HLRHREYYAYYLIA
+105 HPRQREYYAYFLMA

-128 SGNLV
+128 AGNFV

-167 AGIGDLTLMLGIGL
+167 AGVGDLTLLLGIGL
-181 LWTQTGSLSIGP
+181 LWTQTGSLSIG
-193 GPTGGAGAGGLAAQ
+193 GLS
-207 ALVPSTPILG
+207 ALTLAPSTPTLG

-264 YLLTVLSLQIFDI
+264 YLLTVLSFQIFDV

-286 TVGAVTLLGGVLMA
+286 TIGAITLLGGVLMA
-300 VIQKDFRR
+300 VIQKDYRR
-308 MLAFHSVSQVG
+308 MLAFHSISQVG

-325 GTGTALGVIGGL
+325 GTGSAIGIIGGL
-337 FHLLNMIVVKGGL
+337 FHLLNMIIVKGSL

-365 FDDLGGLAKAMPLTF
+365 FDEMGGLAKAMPWTF

-404 VYQGIIERGGTAF
+404 VYQGIIERGGAAF

-438 LYSMFWGDRPAGL
+438 LYSMFWGDKPAEL
-451 GEGRESPWT
+451 GEVKESPWT
-460 MTLPIFMLALVAVGF
+460 ITAPIFILGLLAIGF
-475 GVFYRWPV
+475 GIFYQWPV
-483 SALLTPI
+483 TALLTPI
-490 VGPGAQVTELGLW
+490 LGAGMQASVIGLW
-503 DSGLAT
+503 NSSLAT
-509 VLLVVSLL
+509 ILLVASLL
-517 IGLVI
+517 IGLII
-522 YLAGRPRRSVEAE
+522 YWAGRPRRSQEAD
-535 VFLGGEALDP
+535 VFLGGEVLDP
-545 AVYRVP
+545 EVYRVP
-551 GTHFYGPVKSMD
+551 GTHFYGPVKSMG
-563 GLKQAYDMADR
+563 GLKQAYAMADHGSFDLYMQ
-574 GTFDVYKQGYRA
+574 GTILTRRISRWVYK
-586 IKRAS
+586 
-591 QWVYTYID
+591 YID

-612 LLSLVGE
+612 LLSLIGA
-619 ILHVLN
+619 ILNVLN
-625 ARMVLTR
+625 KRMVLTHVLW
-632 ILWVLYVLGGLTILF
+632 ILYGLGGLTFLF
-647 MPEQYELIT
+647 LPHQNELIT
-656 LTRVVACVGMIGWA
+656 LTRVIACIGMIGWA

-681 MLLLAATSQLGF
+681 LLVLAATSQLGF
-693 VVLGFTLSSAV
+693 VVLGTTLSSSV
-704 ALSYLGTGSVALL
+704 ALSYLATGGIALL
-717 VLFIVTYFIRR
+717 VLFAVTYFIRR
-728 SLHTTSIDQMSGLA
+728 SLHTTEINQMSGLA

-802 PIRNF
+802 PIRRF
-807 LRNE
+807 LRTG

>member
-1 MMNTLLFYPIAVP
+1 MNTLLFYPIAVP
-14 VIFGLVCLLSPNQ
+14 VLVGLVCLLTRNQ
-27 ARGRREALLV
+27 AKVLREALLV
-37 VTTLVTLALSIFL
+37 LTTIAALALSVFL
-50 FFQSDLS
+50 FVQPDLS
-57 VSIRWLQLTPS
+57 ISIRWLQLTPE

-90 FGLLVGLY
+90 FGLLAGLY
-98 SLPFMRS
+98 SLPFMRT
-105 HLRHREYYAYYLIA
+105 HPRHREYYAYYLMA

-128 SGNLV
+128 AGNLV

-157 LPASTRTLMI
+157 LPASSRTLMI
-167 AGIGDLTLMLGIGL
+167 AGIGDLTLLLGIGL
-181 LWTQTGSLSIGP
+181 LWTQTGSLSIDS
-193 GPTGGAGAGGLAAQ
+193 LAVQ
-207 ALVPSTPILG
+207 ALVPSTPLLG
-217 AAFVLMALGAFAKGG
+217 AAFIMMVLGAFAKGG
-232 IMPLHTWIP
+232 VMPLHTWIP

-300 VIQKDFRR
+300 VIQKDYRR

-337 FHLLNMIVVKGGL
+337 FHLLNMIIVKGSL

-365 FDDLGGLAKAMPLTF
+365 FDDMGGLAKAMPWTF

-386 SLAIAGVP
+386 ALAIAGVP

-404 VYQGIIERGGTAF
+404 VYQGIIERGGTVF
-417 PVFLLVAMFGSALT
+417 PIFLLVAMFGSALT

-438 LYSMFWGDRPAGL
+438 LYSMFWGDRPGKL
-451 GEGRESPWT
+451 GEVKESPWT
-460 MTLPIFMLALVAVGF
+460 ITLPIFVLGLVAVGF

-483 SALLTPI
+483 NALLTPI
-490 VGPGAQVTELGLW
+490 LGTATQTSVIGLW
-503 DSGLAT
+503 DSNLAT
-509 VLLVVSLL
+509 LLLLASLL

-522 YLAGRPRRSVEAE
+522 YWAGRPRRSVEAE
-535 VFLGGEALDP
+535 VFLGGEMLDP
-545 AVYRVP
+545 EVYHVP
-551 GTHFYGPVKSMD
+551 GTHFYGPVKEMD
-563 GLKQAYDMADR
+563 GLKQAYAMADHGSFDLYMQ
-574 GTFDVYKQGYRA
+574 GTILTRRISRWVYK
-586 IKRAS
+586 
-591 QWVYTYID
+591 YID

-612 LLSLVGE
+612 LLSLIGE

-625 ARMVLTR
+625 RRMVLTHT
-632 ILWVLYVLGGLTILF
+632 LWGLYALGGLAILF
-647 MPEQYELIT
+647 MPNQYELIT
-656 LTRVVACVGMIGWA
+656 LTRVIACVGMIGWA

-681 MLLLAATSQLGF
+681 MLVLAATSQLGF
-693 VVLGFTLSSAV
+693 VVLGITLSSGV
-704 ALSYLGTGSVALL
+704 AISYLATGSIALL
-717 VLFIVTYFIRR
+717 VLFAVTYFIRR
-728 SLHTTSIDQMSGLA
+728 SLHTTEIKQMSGLA

-747 AFVFFVLAALWLSGL
+747 AFIFFVLAALWLSGL

-768 FSKFLLGVAAGEIS
+768 FSKFRLGVAAGEIS

-802 PIRNF
+802 PIRRF
-807 LRNE
+807 LGSD

>member
-1 MMNTLLFYPIAVP
+1 MNTLLFYPIAVP
-14 VIFGLVCLLSPNQ
+14 ILVGLVCLFTRKQ
-27 ARGRREALLV
+27 ARVWREALLV
-37 VTTLVTLALSIFL
+37 LTTIAALALSVFL
-50 FFQSDLS
+50 FIQPDLS
-57 VSIRWLQLTPS
+57 ISIRWLQLTPG

-76 TSAFARFTLVTIAA
+76 TSAFARFTLVVTAA
-90 FGLLVGLY
+90 FSLLAGLY
-98 SLPFMRS
+98 SLPFMRA
-105 HLRHREYYAYYLIA
+105 HPRHREYYAYYLMA

-181 LWTQTGSLSIGP
+181 LWTQTGSLSID
-193 GPTGGAGAGGLAAQ
+193 GLAAQ
-207 ALVPSTPILG
+207 ALVPSTPLLG
-217 AAFVLMALGAFAKGG
+217 AAFILMVLGAFAKGG
-232 IMPLHTWIP
+232 VMPLHTWIP

-319 YMVIGI
+319 YMLVGI
-325 GTGTALGVIGGL
+325 GTGSAIGVIGGL
-337 FHLLNMIVVKGGL
+337 FHLLNMIIVKGSL

-358 YRTGKTK
+358 YRTGKTQ
-365 FDDLGGLAKAMPLTF
+365 FDDLGGLAKAMPWTF

-417 PVFLLVAMFGSALT
+417 PLFLLVAMFGSALT

-438 LYSMFWGDRPAGL
+438 LYSMFWGDKPAGL
-451 GEGRESPWT
+451 GEVKESPWT
-460 MTLPIFMLALVAVGF
+460 MALPIFVLGLIAVGF
-475 GVFYRWPV
+475 GVFYQWPV
-483 SALLTPI
+483 AALLTPI
-490 VGPGAQVTELGLW
+490 LGAGAQVSVIGLW
-503 DSGLAT
+503 NSNLAT
-509 VLLVVSLL
+509 ILLIASLLV
-517 IGLVI
+517 GLVI
-522 YLAGRPRRSVEAE
+522 YWAGRPRRSVEAD

-545 AVYRVP
+545 EVYRVP
-551 GTHFYGPVKSMD
+551 GSHFYGPVKDMD
-563 GLKQAYDMADR
+563 GLKQAYAMADHGSFDLYLQ
-574 GTFDVYKQGYRA
+574 GTILTRRISRWVYK
-586 IKRAS
+586 
-591 QWVYTYID
+591 YID

-625 ARMVLTR
+625 ARMVLTH
-632 ILWVLYVLGGLTILF
+632 ILWALYALGGLAILF
-647 MPEQYELIT
+647 MPNQYEILT
-656 LTRVVACVGMIGWA
+656 LTRVIACVGMIGWA
-670 FLAWVETDLQR
+670 FIAWVETDLQR
-681 MLLLAATSQLGF
+681 MLVLAATSQLGF
-693 VVLGFTLSSAV
+693 VVLGITLSSAV
-704 ALSYLGTGSVALL
+704 ALSYLATGSIALL
-717 VLFIVTYFIRR
+717 VLFVVAYFIRR
-728 SLHTTSIDQMSGLA
+728 SLHTSTIDQMSGLA

-768 FSKFLLGVAAGEIS
+768 FSKFRLGVAAGEIS

-802 PIRNF
+802 PIRRF

>member
-27 ARGRREALLV
+27 AKGRCEALLV
-37 VTTLVTLALSIFL
+37 VTTLFSLALSIFL
-50 FFQSDLS
+50 FVQPDLS
-57 VSIRWLQLTPS
+57 ISIRWLQFTS
-68 LTIGFDLH
+68 SISVGFDLH
-76 TSAFARFTLVTIAA
+76 TSAFARFTLVVIAA
-90 FGLLVGLY
+90 FGLLAGLY
-98 SLPFMRS
+98 SLPFMRA
-105 HLRHREYYAYYLIA
+105 HPRQREYYAYYLMA

-128 SGNLV
+128 AGNFV

-157 LPASTRTLMI
+157 LPASTRTLII
-167 AGIGDLTLMLGIGL
+167 AGVGDLTLLLGIGL
-181 LWTQTGSLSIGP
+181 LWTQTGSLSIG
-193 GPTGGAGAGGLAAQ
+193 GLS
-207 ALVPSTPILG
+207 ALALTPSTPTLG

-264 YLLTVLSLQIFDI
+264 YLLTVLSFQIFDV

-286 TVGAVTLLGGVLMA
+286 TIGAITLLGGVLMA
-300 VIQKDFRR
+300 VIQKDYRR
-308 MLAFHSVSQVG
+308 MLAFHSISQVG

-325 GTGTALGVIGGL
+325 GTGSAIGIIGGL
-337 FHLLNMIVVKGGL
+337 FHLLNMVIVKGSL

-365 FDDLGGLAKAMPLTF
+365 FNEMGGLAKAMPWTF

-404 VYQGIIERGGTAF
+404 VYQGIIERGGAAF

-438 LYSMFWGDRPAGL
+438 LYSMFWGDKPAEL
-451 GEGRESPWT
+451 GKIKESPWI
-460 MTLPIFMLALVAVGF
+460 MTVPIFLFGLLAIGF
-475 GVFYRWPV
+475 GVFYQWPV
-483 SALLTPI
+483 TALLTPI
-490 VGPGAQVTELGLW
+490 LGAGAQVSVIGLW
-503 DSGLAT
+503 NSSLAT
-509 VLLVVSLL
+509 ILLAASLL
-517 IGLVI
+517 IGLII
-522 YLAGRPRRSVEAE
+522 YWAGRPRRSKEAD
-535 VFLGGEALDP
+535 VFLGGEVLDSEI
-545 AVYRVP
+545 YRVP
-551 GTHFYGPVKSMD
+551 GTHFYGPVKSMG
-563 GLKQAYDMADR
+563 GLKQAYAIADHGSFDLYLQ
-574 GTFDVYKQGYRA
+574 GTILTRRISRWVYK
-586 IKRAS
+586 
-591 QWVYTYID
+591 YID

-612 LLSLVGE
+612 LLSLIGA
-619 ILHVLN
+619 ILNVLNKRMLLTHVLWILYGLGS
-625 ARMVLTR
+625 LTF
-632 ILWVLYVLGGLTILF
+632 LF
-647 MPEQYELIT
+647 LPHQNELIT
-656 LTRVVACVGMIGWA
+656 LTRVIACIGMIGWA

-681 MLLLAATSQLGF
+681 LLVLAATSQLGF
-693 VVLGFTLSSAV
+693 VVLGTTLSSSV
-704 ALSYLGTGSVALL
+704 ALSYLATGGIALL
-717 VLFIVTYFIRR
+717 VLFAVTYFIRR
-728 SLHTTSIDQMSGLA
+728 SLHTTEINQMSGLA

-802 PIRNF
+802 PIRRF
-807 LRNE
+807 LRTG

>member
-1 MMNTLLFYPIAVP
+1 
-14 VIFGLVCLLSPNQ
+14 
-27 ARGRREALLV
+27 
-37 VTTLVTLALSIFL
+37 
-50 FFQSDLS
+50 
-57 VSIRWLQLTPS
+57 
-68 LTIGFDLH
+68 
-76 TSAFARFTLVTIAA
+76 
-90 FGLLVGLY
+90 
-98 SLPFMRS
+98 
-105 HLRHREYYAYYLIA
+105 
-119 LGVTSGAVL
+119 
-128 SGNLV
+128 
-133 LLLFFWELHGFLLF
+133 
-147 LMAGLNGDSA
+147 
-157 LPASTRTLMI
+157 MI
-167 AGIGDLTLMLGIGL
+167 AGVGDLTLMLGIGL
-181 LWTQTGSLSIGP
+181 LWTRTGSLSIYP
-193 GPTGGAGAGGLAAQ
+193 GGAGVVDLSSLA
-207 ALVPSTPILG
+207 LTPSTPVLG
-217 AAFVLMALGAFAKGG
+217 AAFVLMTLGTFAKGG
-232 IMPLHTWIP
+232 VMPLHTWIP

-264 YLLTVLSLQIFDI
+264 YLLTILSLQIFDI

-325 GTGTALGVIGGL
+325 GTGSPIGLIGGL
-337 FHLLNMIVVKGGL
+337 FHLLNMVVVKGSL

-358 YRTGKTK
+358 YRTGKTR
-365 FDDLGGLAKAMPLTF
+365 FDELGGLANAMPWTF

-404 VYQGIIERGGTAF
+404 IYQGIIERGGTAF

-438 LYSMFWGDRPAGL
+438 LYSMFWGDKPVKL
-451 GEGRESPWT
+451 GEVKESPWGI
-460 MTLPIFMLALVAVGF
+460 TLPIFALALVAIGF

-483 SALLTPI
+483 SVLLTPI
-490 VGPGAQVTELGLW
+490 LGPEVQVTMLGLW
-503 DSGLAT
+503 DSGLASG
-509 VLLVVSLL
+509 LLIVSLL
-517 IGLVI
+517 IGLAI
-522 YLAGRPRRSVEAE
+522 YWAGRPRQSVETD
-535 VFLGGEALDP
+535 VFLGGESLDP
-545 AVYRVP
+545 EVYRVP

-563 GLKQAYDMADR
+563 GLKQVYDMADR
-574 GTFDVYKQGYRA
+574 GVFDLYQQGFRVVKG
-586 IKRAS
+586 IS
-591 QWVYTYID
+591 HWVYTYID

-612 LLSLVGE
+612 LLSLIGE

-632 ILWVLYVLGGLTILF
+632 ILWALYALGGLAILF
-647 MPEQYELIT
+647 LPEQYEVIT
-656 LTRVVACVGMIGWA
+656 LTRVVACIGMIGWA

-681 MLLLAATSQLGF
+681 MLVLAATSQLGF
-693 VVLGFTLSSAV
+693 VVLGITLSSAV
-704 ALSYLGTGSVALL
+704 ALSYLATGSIALL
-717 VLFIVTYFIRR
+717 VLFAVTFFIHR
-728 SLHTTSIDQMSGLA
+728 SLHTTEIAQMYGLA
-742 GKMPV
+742 GRMPV
-747 AFVFFVLAALWLSGL
+747 AFIFFVLAALWLSGL

-768 FSKFLLGVAAGEIS
+768 FSKFRLGVAAGEIS

>member
-1 MMNTLLFYPIAVP
+1 MNTILFYPIAIPILV
-14 VIFGLVCLLSPNQ
+14 GLVCLSTRKQ
-27 ARGRREALLV
+27 AKFLREALTVL
-37 VTTLVTLALSIFL
+37 TALASLALSIFL
-50 FFQSDLS
+50 FIQPDLS
-57 VSIRWLQLTPS
+57 ISIRWLQFTPG

-76 TSAFARFTLVTIAA
+76 TSAFARFTLVVISA
-90 FGLLVGLY
+90 FGLLAGLY
-98 SLPFMRS
+98 SLSFMRA
-105 HLRHREYYAYYLIA
+105 HPRHREYYAYYLMA

-128 SGNLV
+128 AGNLV

-147 LMAGLNGDSA
+147 LMAGLNGDLA
-157 LPASTRTLMI
+157 LRASTRTLMI
-167 AGIGDLTLMLGIGL
+167 AGVGDLTLMLGIGL
-181 LWTQTGSLSIGP
+181 LWTQTGSLSID
-193 GPTGGAGAGGLAAQ
+193 GLSSL
-207 ALVPSTPILG
+207 ALSPSTPTLG
-217 AAFVLMALGAFAKGG
+217 AAFLLMTIGAFAKGG

-264 YLLTVLSLQIFDI
+264 YLLTVLSLQIFDV
-277 SGWAGWFLM
+277 SGWAGWLLM

-308 MLAFHSVSQVG
+308 MLAFHSISQVG

-325 GTGTALGVIGGL
+325 GTGSAIGIVGGL
-337 FHLLNMIVVKGGL
+337 FHLLNMIIVKGSL
-350 YLCGGSVQ
+350 YLCGGSAQ

-365 FDDLGGLAKAMPLTF
+365 FDELGGLAKAMPWTF

-404 VYQGIIERGGTAF
+404 VYQGIIERGGAAF
-417 PVFLLVAMFGSALT
+417 PIFLLVAMFGSALT

-438 LYSMFWGDRPAGL
+438 LYSMFWGDKPAEL
-451 GEGRESPWT
+451 GEVKESPWT
-460 MTLPIFMLALVAVGF
+460 ITLPIFVLGLLAIGF
-475 GVFYRWPV
+475 GVFYQWPV

-490 VGPGAQVTELGLW
+490 LGVGVQVSVIGLW
-503 DSGLAT
+503 NSNLAT
-509 VLLVVSLL
+509 VLLVASLL
-517 IGLVI
+517 VGLVI
-522 YLAGRPRRSVEAE
+522 YWAGRPRRSVEAD

-545 AVYRVP
+545 EVYRVP

-563 GLKQAYDMADR
+563 GLRQAYAMADH
-574 GTFDVYKQGYRA
+574 GTFDLYLQGSLLTR
-586 IKRAS
+586 RAS
-591 QWVYTYID
+591 RWVYQYID

-612 LLSLVGE
+612 LLSLIGE

-625 ARMVLTR
+625 TRMVLTR
-632 ILWVLYVLGGLTILF
+632 VLWSLYALSGLAILF
-647 MPEQYELIT
+647 MPNQYEIIT
-656 LTRVVACVGMIGWA
+656 LTRVIACIGMIGWA

-681 MLLLAATSQLGF
+681 MLVLAATSQLGF
-693 VVLGFTLSSAV
+693 VVLGITLSSGV
-704 ALSYLGTGSVALL
+704 ALSYLATGGIALL
-717 VLFIVTYFIRR
+717 VLFAVSYFIRR
-728 SLHTTSIDQMSGLA
+728 SLHTTNIDQMSGLA

-802 PIRNF
+802 PIRSF
-807 LRNE
+807 LRNK

>member
-1 MMNTLLFYPIAVP
+1 MMNSLLFYPIAVP
-14 VIFGLVCLLSPNQ
+14 ILIGLVCLVTSNQ
-27 ARGRREALLV
+27 ARGLREALTAL
-37 VTTLVTLALSIFL
+37 TTIATLALSVYLFL
-50 FFQSDLS
+50 QPDLS
-57 VSIRWLQLTPS
+57 ISIRWLQLTTS
-68 LTIGFDLH
+68 LTVGFDLH
-76 TSAFARFTLVTIAA
+76 TSAFARFTLVTITS

-98 SLPFMRS
+98 SLPFMRA
-105 HLRHREYYAYYLIA
+105 HPRHREYYAYYLMA

-181 LWTQTGSLSIGP
+181 LWTQTGSLSID
-193 GPTGGAGAGGLAAQ
+193 GLAAQ
-207 ALVPSTPILG
+207 ALAPSTPLLG
-217 AAFVLMALGAFAKGG
+217 AAFTLMVLGAFAKGG
-232 IMPLHTWIP
+232 VMPLHTWIP

-264 YLLTVLSLQIFDI
+264 YLLTVLSLQIFDV

-286 TVGAVTLLGGVLMA
+286 TAGAVTLLGGVLMA

-319 YMVIGI
+319 YMVMGI
-325 GTGTALGVIGGL
+325 GTGTVLGVIGGL
-337 FHLLNMIVVKGGL
+337 FHLLNMIIVKGSL
-350 YLCGGSVQ
+350 YLCGGSAQ
-358 YRTGKTK
+358 YRTGKAQ
-365 FDDLGGLAKAMPLTF
+365 FDEMGGLARAMPWTF
-380 VSTLIA
+380 VSTLVA
-386 SLAIAGVP
+386 ALAIAGVP
-394 PLNAFVSKWM
+394 PFNAFVSKWM
-404 VYQGIIERGGTAF
+404 VYQGIIERGGAAF
-417 PVFLLVAMFGSALT
+417 PIFLMIAMFCSALT

-438 LYSMFWGDRPAGL
+438 LYSMFWGDKPAGL
-451 GEGRESPWT
+451 GEVKESPLT
-460 MTLPIFMLALVAVGF
+460 ITLPIFVLALVAVGF

-483 SALLTPI
+483 VALLAPI
-490 VGPGAQVTELGLW
+490 LGPGTEVSAIGLW

-509 VLLVVSLL
+509 ILLLVSLV

-522 YLAGRPRRSVEAE
+522 YWAGQPRRSIEAD

-545 AVYRVP
+545 EVYRVP
-551 GTHFYGPVKSMD
+551 GTHFYGPVKNMD
-563 GLKQAYDMADR
+563 GLKQAYAMADR
-574 GTFDVYKQGYRA
+574 GSLDLYLQGAFLTR
-586 IKRAS
+586 RAS
-591 QWVYTYID
+591 RWIYKYID

-619 ILHVLN
+619 IMHVLN
-625 ARMVLTR
+625 ARMILTH
-632 ILWVLYVLGGLTILF
+632 ILWVLYALGGLTILF
-647 MPEQYELIT
+647 LPGQSELIT
-656 LTRVVACVGMIGWA
+656 LTRLIACIGMIGWA

-681 MLLLAATSQLGF
+681 MLVLAATSQLGF
-693 VVLGFTLSSAV
+693 VVLGVTLSSGV
-704 ALSYLGTGSVALL
+704 ALSYLATGSLALL
-717 VLFIVTYFIRR
+717 VLFAVAYFIRR
-728 SLHTTSIDQMSGLA
+728 EMHTTDIGQMSGLA
-742 GKMPV
+742 IKMPV
-747 AFVFFVLAALWLSGL
+747 AFIFFVLAALWLSGM

-802 PIRNF
+802 PIRSF
-807 LRNE
+807 LRNG

>member
-1 MMNTLLFYPIAVP
+1 MNTILFYPIVVP
-14 VIFGLVCLLSPNQ
+14 ILVGLIFLLTRKQ
-27 ARGRREALLV
+27 DKVLREALTILTTVASLV
-37 VTTLVTLALSIFL
+37 LSIFI
-50 FFQSDLS
+50 FTQPDLS
-57 VSIRWLQLTPS
+57 ISIRWLQFTSS
-68 LTIGFDLH
+68 LSVGFDLY
-76 TSAFARFTLVTIAA
+76 TSAFARFTLTVIAA
-90 FGLLVGLY
+90 FGLLAGLY
-98 SLPFMRS
+98 SLPFMRA
-105 HLRHREYYAYYLIA
+105 HPRQREYYAYFLMA

-128 SGNLV
+128 AGNLV
-133 LLLFFWELHGFLLF
+133 LLLFFWELHGLLLF

-167 AGIGDLTLMLGIGL
+167 AGVGDLTLLLGIGL
-181 LWTQTGSLSIGP
+181 LWTQTGSLSID
-193 GPTGGAGAGGLAAQ
+193 GLS
-207 ALVPSTPILG
+207 ALALTPSTPTLG
-217 AAFVLMALGAFAKGG
+217 VAFLLMALGAFAKGG

-286 TVGAVTLLGGVLMA
+286 TLGAITLLGGVLMA

-308 MLAFHSVSQVG
+308 MLAFHSISQVG
-319 YMVIGI
+319 YMLIGI
-325 GTGTALGVIGGL
+325 GTGSAIGIVGGL
-337 FHLLNMIVVKGGL
+337 FHLLNMIIVKGGL
-350 YLCGGSVQ
+350 FLCGGSVQ

-365 FDDLGGLAKAMPLTF
+365 FDDLGGLAKAMPWTF
-380 VSTLIA
+380 ISTLIA
-386 SLAIAGVP
+386 ALAIAGVP

-404 VYQGIIERGGTAF
+404 VYQGIIERGGAAF

-438 LYSMFWGDRPAGL
+438 LYSMFWGDKPAEL
-451 GEGRESPWT
+451 GEVKESPWT
-460 MTLPIFMLALVAVGF
+460 ITAPIFVLGLLAIGF
-475 GVFYRWPV
+475 GVFYQWPV
-483 SALLTPI
+483 TALLAPI
-490 VGPGAQVTELGLW
+490 LGPGAQVSIIGLW
-503 DSGLAT
+503 NSNLAT
-509 VLLVVSLL
+509 LLLLASLL

-522 YLAGRPRRSVEAE
+522 YWAGRPRRSLEAD
-535 VFLGGEALDP
+535 VFLGGEVLDP
-545 AVYRVP
+545 EVYRVP
-551 GTHFYGPVKSMD
+551 GTHFYGPVKDMD
-563 GLKQAYDMADR
+563 GLKQVYALANHGSFDLYLQ
-574 GTFDVYKQGYRA
+574 GTILTRRASRWVYK
-586 IKRAS
+586 
-591 QWVYTYID
+591 YID

-632 ILWVLYVLGGLTILF
+632 ILWSLYALGGLTILF
-647 MPEQYELIT
+647 IPNQNEIMT
-656 LTRVVACVGMIGWA
+656 LTRIIACVGMIGWA

-681 MLLLAATSQLGF
+681 MLVLATTSQLGF
-693 VVLGFTLSSAV
+693 VVLGITLSSGV
-704 ALSYLGTGSVALL
+704 ALSYLATGSVALL
-717 VLFIVTYFIRR
+717 MLFTVTYFIRR
-728 SLHTTSIDQMSGLA
+728 SLHTTQIDQMSGLA

-782 PFLTIAITGAAI
+782 PFLTIVITGAAI

-802 PIRNF
+802 PIRRF
-807 LRNE
+807 LGSN

>member
-1 MMNTLLFYPIAVP
+1 
-14 VIFGLVCLLSPNQ
+14 
-27 ARGRREALLV
+27 
-37 VTTLVTLALSIFL
+37 
-50 FFQSDLS
+50 
-57 VSIRWLQLTPS
+57 
-68 LTIGFDLH
+68 
-76 TSAFARFTLVTIAA
+76 
-90 FGLLVGLY
+90 
-98 SLPFMRS
+98 
-105 HLRHREYYAYYLIA
+105 
-119 LGVTSGAVL
+119 
-128 SGNLV
+128 
-133 LLLFFWELHGFLLF
+133 
-147 LMAGLNGDSA
+147 
-157 LPASTRTLMI
+157 MI

-181 LWTQTGSLSIGP
+181 LWTQTGSLSIDP
-193 GPTGGAGAGGLAAQ
+193 GPTGGSGAGGLVAQ
-207 ALVPSTPILG
+207 VLIPSTPLLATAFILM
-217 AAFVLMALGAFAKGG
+217 VLGAFAKGG

-241 AISTETPMTVM
+241 AISTETPLTVM
-252 GYFTSLDKMLGF
+252 SYFTSLDKMLGF

-286 TVGAVTLLGGVLMA
+286 TIGTVTLLGGVLMA

-325 GTGTALGVIGGL
+325 GTGTAVGVIGGL
-337 FHLLNMIVVKGGL
+337 FHLLNMIIVKGSL
-350 YLCGGSVQ
+350 YLCGGSAQ
-358 YRTGKTK
+358 YRTGKTQ
-365 FDDLGGLAKAMPLTF
+365 FDEMGGMAKLMPWTF

-404 VYQGIIERGGTAF
+404 VYQGIIERGGIAF
-417 PVFLLVAMFGSALT
+417 PLFLLVAMFGSALT

-438 LYSMFWGDRPAGL
+438 LYSMFWGDKPVEL
-451 GEGRESPWT
+451 GEVKESPWT
-460 MTLPIFMLALVAVGF
+460 ITLPILVLGLFAVGF
-475 GVFYRWPV
+475 GVFYQWPV
-483 SALLTPI
+483 SILLTPI
-490 VGPGAQVTELGLW
+490 LGAGAQVSVIGLW
-503 DSGLAT
+503 NSNLAT
-509 VLLVVSLL
+509 LLLIASLL

-522 YLAGRPRRSVEAE
+522 YWAGRPRRSLEAD

-545 AVYRVP
+545 EVYRVP

-563 GLKQAYDMADR
+563 GLRQAYDMADR
-574 GTFDVYKQGYRA
+574 GDFDLYMQGA
-586 IKRAS
+586 HLTKRAS
-591 QWVYTYID
+591 NWVYQYID

-625 ARMVLTR
+625 ARMVLTH
-632 ILWVLYVLGGLTILF
+632 ILWVLYVLGGLAILIL
-647 MPEQYELIT
+647 PNQYEIVT
-656 LTRVVACVGMIGWA
+656 LTRIIACVGMIGWA

-681 MLLLAATSQLGF
+681 MLVLAATSQLGF
-693 VVLGFTLSSAV
+693 VVLGITLSSAV
-704 ALSYLGTGSVALL
+704 ALSYLATGSIALL
-717 VLFIVTYFIRR
+717 VLFAVTYFIRR
-728 SLHTTSIDQMSGLA
+728 GLHTSRIDQMSGLA

-747 AFVFFVLAALWLSGL
+747 AFIFFVLAALWLSGL

-768 FSKFLLGVAAGEIS
+768 FSKFRLGVAAGEIS

-802 PIRNF
+802 PIRRF

>member
-1 MMNTLLFYPIAVP
+1 MNTLLFYPVAAP
-14 VIFGLVCLLSPNQ
+14 VLVGLLCLLTPRR
-27 ARGRREALLV
+27 ARWLREGLLV
-37 VTTLVTLALSIFL
+37 LTTLAALALAVFL
-50 FFQSDLS
+50 FTQPDLS
-57 VSIRWLQLTPS
+57 VSIRWLQLTPDM
-68 LTIGFDLH
+68 TVGFDLQ
-76 TSAFARFTLVTIAA
+76 TSPFARFTLVTIAA
-90 FGLLVGLY
+90 FGSLAGLY
-98 SLPFMRS
+98 SLPFMRA
-105 HLRHREYYAYYLIA
+105 HTRHREYYAYYLMA
-119 LGVTSGAVL
+119 LGVTGGAVL
-128 SGNLV
+128 AGNLL

-147 LMAGLNGDSA
+147 LMAGLNGERA
-157 LPASTRTLMI
+157 VPASTRTLMI

-181 LWTQTGSLSIGP
+181 LWTQTGTLAID
-193 GPTGGAGAGGLAAQ
+193 ALAAQ
-207 ALVPSTPILG
+207 PLAPSTPLLG
-217 AAFVLMALGAFAKGG
+217 AAFILIALGAFAKGG

-252 GYFTSLDKMLGF
+252 GYFTSLDKVLGF
-264 YLLTVLSLQIFDI
+264 YLLTTLSLSLFDI
-277 SGWAGWFLM
+277 SGWAGWLLM

-300 VIQKDFRR
+300 VIQVDFRR

-325 GTGTALGVIGGL
+325 GTGTVLGVVGGL
-337 FHLLNMIVVKGGL
+337 FHLLNMIIVKGAL

-358 YRTGKTK
+358 HRTGKTE
-365 FDDLGGLAKAMPLTF
+365 FDRLGGLASAMPWTF
-380 VSTLIA
+380 VSTLVA

-404 VYQGIIERGGTAF
+404 VYQGVIERGGAAF
-417 PVFLLVAMFGSALT
+417 PLFLLVAMFGSALT

-438 LYSMFWGDRPAGL
+438 LYSMFWGDRPTELDGV
-451 GEGRESPWT
+451 RESPWT
-460 MTLPIFMLALVAVGF
+460 ITLPVFVLGLVAVGF

-483 SALLTPI
+483 SALIVPI
-490 VGPGAQVTELGLW
+490 LGPGVRVSVIGLW
-503 DSGLAT
+503 DSNLAT
-509 VLLVVSLL
+509 LLLLASLLAGLVV
-517 IGLVI
+517 
-522 YLAGRPRRSVEAE
+522 YWAGRPRRSVEAE

-545 AVYRVP
+545 ELYRVP

-563 GLKQAYDMADR
+563 GLRQAYNLADR
-574 GTFDVYKQGYRA
+574 GMLDVYLQGVRLT
-586 IKRAS
+586 KRLS
-591 QWVYTYID
+591 RWVYQYID

-625 ARMVLTR
+625 ARMLLTHA
-632 ILWVLYVLGGLTILF
+632 LWVLYALGGLAILF
-647 MPEQYELIT
+647 LPDQYELIT
-656 LTRVVACVGMIGWA
+656 LTRLVACAGMIGWA

-681 MLLLAATSQLGF
+681 MLVLAATSQFGF
-693 VVLGFTLSSAV
+693 VVLGLTLSSAV
-704 ALSYLGTGSVALL
+704 ALSYLATGSIAML
-717 VLFIVTYFIRR
+717 VLFAVTYFIRAN
-728 SLHTTSIDQMSGLA
+728 LHTSHIDQLSGLA

-802 PIRNF
+802 PIRSF
-807 LRNE
+807 LRSE